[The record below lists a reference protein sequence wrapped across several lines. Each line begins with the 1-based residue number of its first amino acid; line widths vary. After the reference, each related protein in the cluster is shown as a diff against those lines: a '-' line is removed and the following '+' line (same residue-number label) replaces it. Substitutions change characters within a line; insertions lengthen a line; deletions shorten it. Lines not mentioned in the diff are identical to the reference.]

1 MWFDGM
7 QDINK
12 PEECESTEES
22 SETIAKQDQNQFGVY
37 GCHLIFFQSGSLFF
51 LQELYNSCTIKKL

>member
-12 PEECESTEES
+12 PEECESAEES
-22 SETIAKQDQNQFGVY
+22 SETIAKQD
-37 GCHLIFFQSGSLFF
+37 
-51 LQELYNSCTIKKL
+51 

>member
-37 GCHLIFFQSGSLFF
+37 GCHLIS
-51 LQELYNSCTIKKL
+51 YMNCTILAR

>member
-37 GCHLIFFQSGSLFF
+37 GCHLIFFRVAAFF
-51 LQELYNSCTIKKL
+51 SYMNCTILAR

>member
-1 MWFDGM
+1 MWFDGK

-37 GCHLIFFQSGSLFF
+37 GCHLIFFIQSGSLFS
-51 LQELYNSCTIKKL
+51 YMNCTILARKKL